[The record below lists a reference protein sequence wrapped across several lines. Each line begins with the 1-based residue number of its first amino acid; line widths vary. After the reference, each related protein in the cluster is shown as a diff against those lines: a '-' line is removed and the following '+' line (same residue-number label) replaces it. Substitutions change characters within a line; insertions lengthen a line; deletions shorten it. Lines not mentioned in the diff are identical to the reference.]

1 MRELDTPEQ
10 AVQWLR
16 ARGAHA
22 LCSDSRQVQPGDAFI
37 AWPGAAADA
46 RAYVDAARRAGAVA
60 CLVER
65 DGVEAFGLDGE
76 DLAAL
81 RGLKAATGPIASIW
95 HGEPSQALDVVAVT
109 GTNGKTSTTWWL
121 AQALSKMKRN
131 PTVSC
136 GIIGTLGTGVLPD
149 IVHNGLTTPDPVLLA
164 RTLRTFADQGVTV
177 CAMEASSIGI
187 AEHRLDGTRI
197 AVAAFTNFTRD
208 HLDYHG
214 SMDAYWQAKR
224 ALFDWPGLR
233 AAVVHVD
240 DPKGRE
246 LAHELAGRVDLWTV
260 GTADDARLQA
270 RAIGYRP
277 TAQGEGL
284 AFEVCEGDD
293 VQPVHTHLVGDY
305 NAANLLV
312 VLGCLRALG
321 HPLAAAADA
330 CAHLHAVPGRMERFG
345 GDGEPLVVVD
355 YAHTPDALEQVL
367 RSLRSLAAGR
377 GGRLWCVFGCG
388 GDRDAGKRPQMGA
401 VAERLADAVVL
412 TSDNPR
418 SEPPEGIL
426 AQIRAGMT
434 QPPQF
439 IESDRARA
447 ITEIVARQ
455 ADAADVVLL
464 AGKGHEDYQEIAGV
478 KRPFSDRAHAL
489 AALAQRESTTQEQPC
504 ARR

>member
-1 MRELDTPEQ
+1 MRELHTPDQ
-10 AVQWLR
+10 VVQWLR
-16 ARGAHA
+16 ARGARA
-22 LCSDSRQVQPGDAFI
+22 LCSDSRQVRAGDAFI
-37 AWPGAAADA
+37 AWPGAATDA
-46 RAYVDAARRAGAVA
+46 RAFVGAARRAGAVA

-65 DGVEAFGLDGE
+65 EGVEAFGLDGD

-95 HGEPSQALDVVAVT
+95 HGEPSRALDLVAVT

-121 AQALSKMKRN
+121 AQTLSKMKRN

-164 RTLRTFADQGVTV
+164 RTLRAFADRGVTV

-187 AEHRLDGTRI
+187 AEHRLDGTHI

-224 ALFDWPGLR
+224 ALFDWSGLR

-246 LAHELAGRVDLWTV
+246 LAHQLADRLDLWTV
-260 GTADDARLQA
+260 GTMNDARLQA
-270 RAIGYRP
+270 RAIGYRR
-277 TAQGEGL
+277 TTQGEGL
-284 AFEVCEGDD
+284 AFDVCEGDSA
-293 VQPVHTHLVGDY
+293 QPVHTQLVGDY
-305 NAANLLV
+305 NVANLLV

-321 HPLAAAADA
+321 YPLAAAAQA
-330 CAHLHAVPGRMERFG
+330 CAHLQAVPGRMDRLG
-345 GDGEPLVVVD
+345 GDGRPLVVVD

-367 RSLRSLAAGR
+367 RALRSLANDR
-377 GGRLWCVFGCG
+377 GGNLWCVFGCG

-418 SEPPEGIL
+418 SESAEGIL
-426 AQIRAGMT
+426 AQIRTGMT
-434 QPPQF
+434 RPPRL
-439 IESDRARA
+439 IDSDRARA
-447 ITEIVARQ
+447 ITEVVARQ
-455 ADAADVVLL
+455 AAAADVVLL

-478 KRPFSDRAHAL
+478 KRPFSDRAQAL
-489 AALAQRESTTQEQPC
+489 AALAQREPTAQEQ
-504 ARR
+504 R

>member
-1 MRELDTPEQ
+1 MRELHTPEQ

-16 ARGAHA
+16 ARAARA
-22 LCSDSRQVQPGDAFI
+22 LCSDSRQVRAGDAFI
-37 AWPGAAADA
+37 AWPGAATDA

-65 DGVEAFGLDGE
+65 DGVDAFGLDGE

-81 RGLKAATGPIASIW
+81 RGLKAATGPIASVW
-95 HGEPSQALDVVAVT
+95 HGEPSQALNVAAVT

-121 AQALSKMKRN
+121 AQAISKIKRN
-131 PTVSC
+131 TTVSC
-136 GIIGTLGTGVLPD
+136 GIVGTLGTGVLPD

-164 RTLRTFADQGVTV
+164 RTLRAFADQGVTV

-214 SMDAYWQAKR
+214 SMDAYWRAKR

-246 LAHELAGRVDLWTV
+246 LANQLAGRLDLWTV
-260 GTADDARLQA
+260 GTAGDARLQA
-270 RAIGYRP
+270 RAIGYRR
-277 TAQGEGL
+277 TEQGEGL
-284 AFEVCEGDD
+284 TFEVREGDGW
-293 VQPVHTHLVGDY
+293 VPVHTHLVGDY
-305 NAANLLV
+305 NVANLLV

-321 HPLAAAADA
+321 YRLPMAADS
-330 CAHLHAVPGRMERFG
+330 CAHLNPVPGRMERLG
-345 GDGEPLVVVD
+345 GDGQPLVVVD

-367 RSLRSLAAGR
+367 RALRSLAAGR

-388 GDRDAGKRPQMGA
+388 GDRDAGKRAQMGA
-401 VAERLADAVVL
+401 AAERLADAVVL

-418 SEPPEGIL
+418 SEPPQAIL
-426 AQIRAGMT
+426 AQICAGMT
-434 QPPQF
+434 RPPWLV
-439 IESDRARA
+439 ESDRARA
-447 ITEIVARQ
+447 INEVVARQ
-455 ADAADVVLL
+455 AAAADVVLL

-478 KRPFSDRAHAL
+478 RRPFSDRAQAL
-489 AALAQRESTTQEQPC
+489 AALAQREPTTQEQP
-504 ARR
+504 